1 MARGWGSAWASFYE
15 LDNITSGSPVSYGGV
30 TQFDDIVDDTAQWRR
45 PLSGIGAGKVTLY
58 AVNNWEQFAVPGR
71 VCIVHKN
78 VSGYSAVVSR
88 AITVFLIEDIEP
100 GVRGGM
106 NTVALSGPGVESLLT
121 KRPVFGPIGEETIHE
136 TTLQADAAAARTT
149 TLD

>member
-1 MARGWGSAWASFYE
+1 MILF
-15 LDNITSGSPVSYGGV
+15 
-30 TQFDDIVDDTAQWRR
+30 DDTAQWRR

-58 AVNNWEQFAVPGR
+58 AVQQLGAVRRAGR

-100 GVRGGM
+100 GVARRDD
-106 NTVALSGPGVESLLT
+106 TVALSGPGVESLLT
-121 KRPVFGPIGEETIHE
+121 KRPVFGPIGDETIHE
-136 TTLQADAAAARTT
+136 TTLQADAARAANDHAR
-149 TLD
+149 